1 MRTPPPPHARRQS
14 CLLTGAT
21 AVALGVTS
29 LALPALAA
37 PHDARDHRAVATS
50 DLRPAKD
57 LRPAAGRT
65 AALGESTRSG
75 SGADTASARK
85 GTTSRRLSV
94 KAPALGTAAAADPGC
109 AGLDLQANQLRDR
122 TWILWNVPAGAT
134 GTATVSRLR
143 DGSATWQT
151 VGSAA
156 VTTRAVL
163 DSNQSPAGPAT
174 YRLSFPVN
182 ATTVTCY
189 MTYQSGDPVT
199 GLSMFPDAGAG
210 LPDFAAA
217 TSAPAGLQM
226 QNDASVATPVNP
238 ASLAAD
244 AVTPAFS
251 PDGQWLAYGQ
261 WSSSSAADL
270 VVQRADGRG
279 SATVLQAGAS
289 SPAAPISVE
298 PSFSP
303 NGRLLAWA
311 RYQQAADDM
320 LVPLD
325 IQIRDLY
332 TGTTRTL
339 PAPYGTPTWDRDS
352 RSLVAV
358 RYSGTSSDLVKV
370 DAANGAITALSGTA
384 GGYDPTVMRGGLIT
398 FATDNGTSAALKF
411 RSNSSPTAS
420 VTTRY
425 TAGSGSTLANP
436 RLTRNGSALYFI
448 ENKNPDGAPGT
459 GDETT
464 GVYRL
469 DGSSPT
475 PQITSIGATAS
486 DPSDVALSFD
496 LRQASGKGTS
506 DFNDDGF
513 NDLVAKDAD
522 GSLWLYGNSQRD
534 GAPIGGRSLIS
545 GGWGPYENI
554 IAGGDLNDDGRGD
567 IVARDSGGS
576 LYLYPGNGAGG
587 LSPRVRIGGGW
598 GGYVVVGVG
607 DWDHDTHADLM
618 ARDASG
624 QLWLYRGRGR
634 SAVAG
639 NFFLE
644 RVSQGANWQTL
655 NAIVGIG
662 DANYDNNP
670 DLLTRVAATGL
681 LRMYP
686 GRGDAT
692 FGFAAARPMPSDS
705 FAAYPQFM
713 GPERYTSFATS
724 LTLLNKEG
732 TIVDALFT
740 GDGDLSWP
748 FTVAPVVGGASPY
761 RWTS

>member
-29 LALPALAA
+29 LALPAVAA

-85 GTTSRRLSV
+85 GMTSRRLSV

-174 YRLSFPVN
+174 YRLSFPVEG
-182 ATTVTCY
+182 TTVTCY
-189 MTYQSGDPVT
+189 MTDQSGDPVT
-199 GLSMFPDAGAG
+199 GLVMFPDAGAG

-217 TSAPAGLQM
+217 ISAPAGLQM

-238 ASLAAD
+238 ASPAAD

-311 RYQQAADDM
+311 RYQQAADDK

-370 DAANGAITALSGTA
+370 DSSSGDVTALSGTT
-384 GGYDPTVMRGGLIT
+384 GGYDPTIAGNGVMV
-398 FATDNGTSAALKF
+398 FASDTSAGPQLKVRANTLAGTASTVRF
-411 RSNSSPTAS
+411 TAPTA
-420 VTTRY
+420 
-425 TAGSGSTLANP
+425 AALANP
-436 RLTRNGSALYFI
+436 RLTRDRSTIYFRM
-448 ENKNPDGAPGT
+448 DTDLGT
-459 GDETT
+459 PEAQT
-464 GVYRL
+464 GVYQL
-469 DGSSPT
+469 GGSATQPDLTAIGASSSDA
-475 PQITSIGATAS
+475 TSIAY
-486 DPSDVALSFD
+486 SFD
-496 LRQASGKGTS
+496 LRQASGKGNS
-506 DFNDDGF
+506 DLTNDGA
-513 NDLVAKDAD
+513 NDLISKDAS
-522 GSLWLYGNSQRD
+522 GNLWLYPNSRQDSR
-534 GAPIGGRSLIS
+534 PMTMRTQIGTGWNIYDFIS
-545 GGWGPYENI
+545 
-554 IAGGDLNDDGRGD
+554 AAGDLNDDGVGDILARDTAGNMYYYRGNGSGGVEPRISLGRGWGGYLPLSVGDWDRDTNAD
-567 IVARDSGGS
+567 IVARD
-576 LYLYPGNGAGG
+576 
-587 LSPRVRIGGGW
+587 
-598 GGYVVVGVG
+598 
-607 DWDHDTHADLM
+607 T
-618 ARDASG
+618 SG
-624 QLWLYRGRGR
+624 QLWLYRGTGRDDVPNGFVNDRILIGRGWGIFN
-634 SAVAG
+634 S
-639 NFFLE
+639 
-644 RVSQGANWQTL
+644 
-655 NAIVGIG
+655 IVGIG
-662 DANYDNNP
+662 DANYDNKADMLARRADNGQLALYGGP
-670 DLLTRVAATGL
+670 
-681 LRMYP
+681 
-686 GRGDAT
+686 GDAST
-692 FGFAAARPMPSDS
+692 NYAGAAPGTTAS
-705 FAAYPQFM
+705 FAAMSQLI
-713 GPERYTSFATS
+713 GPERYSAFATS
-724 LTLLNKEG
+724 LTM
-732 TIVDALFT
+732 VDSAGNLVDSLFT
-740 GDGDLSWP
+740 GDGRLAFPETLLHVS
-748 FTVAPVVGGASPY
+748 GGGSSY
-761 RWTS
+761 RWSA